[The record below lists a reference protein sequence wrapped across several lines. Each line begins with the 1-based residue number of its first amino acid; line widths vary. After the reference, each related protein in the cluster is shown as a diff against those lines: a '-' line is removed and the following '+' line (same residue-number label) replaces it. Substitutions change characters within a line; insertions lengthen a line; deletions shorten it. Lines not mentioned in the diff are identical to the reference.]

1 MNTRKL
7 YNGTRRNLLIAMDV
21 GTTYSGASYCLLDPG
36 FVPEI
41 QTVTRFPAREHVG
54 GDAKIP
60 SIIYYG
66 QDGSIKAVGA
76 EATQEGILE
85 KAEDE
90 DWVPAK
96 WFKLHLRPN
105 DKDGDTVDQAIPPLP
120 LNKSAVTV
128 FSDFLRYLFQCTKDF
143 IVQSGP
149 NGASVWESVEDKIQF
164 ILSHPNG
171 WEGAQQSQMRR
182 AAILAG
188 LITDSQEDH
197 GRVQFVTEGEASLH
211 YCLNNGC
218 VTPGRGVVIVD
229 AGGGTVDLSS
239 YEPEDSESD
248 TENKISFREMTRPQC
263 HFTGSIFV
271 KDKARQY
278 LQNKLAD
285 SRFLEDIDHICECFD
300 KTTKLTFKNTNE
312 PAFIRFGRAR
322 DRDLDVGIKSGQMK
336 LSGEVVA
343 KFFEPSIHS
352 IMNAVIE
359 QQKSSANNVDVVFL
373 VGGFAANDY
382 LYRTLTEFFKPT
394 GLNLYRPQNYSNK
407 AVADGAVSFYLDH
420 FVTSRIARWHYGAR
434 MYENFDASDPEHVL
448 REQTSY
454 VDSATDRRIIPN
466 LFDTILSK
474 NTRVAETTEFR
485 KRYFRRYKNLPHFK
499 RNPMTAS
506 ILCYRGEQQIPK
518 WIDDDADNYL
528 VLCRIKTDV
537 QIPAICLS
545 NQITG
550 KIYHEISYSIIL
562 SFGLDGNHNSNVSTE
577 VSPWSTAYALG
588 SGSGIWLPLLGL
600 MHCHLP
606 LPSGGVEPRASW
618 GQALG

>member
-1 MNTRKL
+1 MNTRKP
-7 YNGTRRNLLIAMDV
+7 YNGTRRNLLIAIDV

-36 FVPEI
+36 FIPEI

-66 QDGSIKAVGA
+66 QDGSVKAVGA

-85 KAEDE
+85 KVEDE
-90 DWVPAK
+90 AWVPAK

-105 DKDGDTVDQAIPPLP
+105 NTDEDTVNQAIPLLP
-120 LNKSAVTV
+120 PDKSAVTV

-143 IVQSGP
+143 IVQSIPYGV
-149 NGASVWESVEDKIQF
+149 SVWESVEDKIQF

-171 WEGAQQSQMRR
+171 WEGAQQSLMRR
-182 AAILAG
+182 AAVFAG
-188 LITDSQEDH
+188 LITDSKKDH
-197 GRVQFVTEGEASLH
+197 GRIQFVTEGEASLH

-218 VTPGRGVVIVD
+218 VIPGRGVVIVD

-248 TENKISFREMTRPQC
+248 TEKKISFREMTRPQC

-271 KDKARQY
+271 KAKARQY

-285 SRFLEDIDHICECFD
+285 SRFLGDIDHICECFD

-312 PAFIRFGRAR
+312 PAFIRFGRTG

-343 KFFEPSIHS
+343 KFFELSMHS

-359 QQKSSANNVDVVFL
+359 QQNSSANNVDVVFL

-382 LYRTLTEFFKPT
+382 LFRTLTEFFKPM
-394 GLNLYRPQNYSNK
+394 GLNLCRPQNYSNK

-420 FVTSRIARWHYGAR
+420 FVASRIARWHYGSKIR
-434 MYENFDASDPEHVL
+434 LFFRASDPEHVL

-454 VDSATDRRIIPN
+454 IDPVSGERRIPN
-466 LFDTILSK
+466 FFDTILSK
-474 NTRVAETTEFR
+474 NTKVAETTEFR
-485 KRYFRRYKNLPHFK
+485 RRYERTFENEPRFD
-499 RNPMTAS
+499 REPMVT
-506 ILCYRGEQQIPK
+506 IIRCYRGKQQIPK
-518 WIDDDADNYL
+518 WIDDDASNYP
-528 VLCRIKTDV
+528 VLCRVKTDV
-537 QIPAICLS
+537 QIPARRLS
-545 NQITG
+545 NRITG
-550 KIYHEISYSIIL
+550 EIYYKISYWIVL
-562 SFGLDGNHNSNVSTE
+562 SFGLTELKAQAAWMENVRLRLNLHMEKSL
-577 VSPWSTAYALG
+577 SD
-588 SGSGIWLPLLGL
+588 I
-600 MHCHLP
+600 
-606 LPSGGVEPRASW
+606 
-618 GQALG
+618 